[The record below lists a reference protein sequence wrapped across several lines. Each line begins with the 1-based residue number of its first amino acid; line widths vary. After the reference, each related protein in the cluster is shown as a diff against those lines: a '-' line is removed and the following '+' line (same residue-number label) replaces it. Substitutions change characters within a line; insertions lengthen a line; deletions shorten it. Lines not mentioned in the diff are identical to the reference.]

1 MLKEYKC
8 TTIKLNG
15 VQGVRAHCINLN
27 KKIYCNNTG
36 GLIMYEYISTIILN
50 RVLNYSII
58 PLQLSATWDEAKS
71 HKFISNV
78 NKIYFSYTFLCIPSL
93 KVWFSRLDR
102 IRWLTSVLKKLESLS
117 LYPAR
122 GFLDSWHLSLTS
134 S

>member
-27 KKIYCNNTG
+27 KKINCHNTG

-58 PLQLSATWDEAKS
+58 PLQL
-71 HKFISNV
+71 
-78 NKIYFSYTFLCIPSL
+78 
-93 KVWFSRLDR
+93 
-102 IRWLTSVLKKLESLS
+102 
-117 LYPAR
+117 
-122 GFLDSWHLSLTS
+122 
-134 S
+134 